1 MGYFYL
7 VVSKIIAVSKSVF
20 VKKCGKIATGF
31 KNNVTTNLIR
41 AFGCFIISLVMCLII
56 GFSSMDRAGLLFSI
70 LSGVANGLFMCVWL
84 LAATHVSVCT
94 VEVFSMVGGVVV
106 PLLLAPVLI
115 SGDNVTILQ
124 GIGSIILLVAV
135 FMFSKGGFGGKFNFL
150 SIFSLISCVVCN
162 AIVMITQTCYSHYS
176 IGSSENFQFY
186 TFLFATAT
194 LLLVSLILGIIDKNN
209 PEKIEKST
217 YSKKV
222 LIFTFLAII
231 TLYFANF
238 FSKLATEFLPQTVFY
253 PLSYIIAMPL
263 TFLVDVIVFK
273 EKVTPLN
280 VIGLLLVITSGVL
293 VNL

>member
-1 MGYFYL
+1 MGYLYL
-7 VVSKIIAVSKSVF
+7 FVSKIIAVSKSVF
-20 VKKCGKIATGF
+20 VKKCGRIATGF

-41 AFGCFIISLVMCLII
+41 AFGCFLISTIMCLII
-56 GFSSMDRAGLLFSI
+56 GFSSMDRAGIVFSV

-84 LAATHVSVCT
+84 LAATNVSVCT

-106 PLLLAPVLI
+106 PLLLAPLLI
-115 SGDNVTILQ
+115 NGDSVTILQ
-124 GIGSIILLVAV
+124 GVGSLMLLVAV

-150 SIFSLISCVVCN
+150 SVFALISCVICN

-176 IGSSENFQFY
+176 IGSSEDFQFY

-194 LLLVSLILGIIDKNN
+194 LIIVSLILRIVDKKS
-209 PEKIEKST
+209 PEKTENVA

-222 LIFTFLAII
+222 LIFTFLAIV

-263 TFLVDVIVFK
+263 TFIVDVIVFK
-273 EKVTPLN
+273 EKITPLN
-280 VIGLLLVITSGVL
+280 VIGLVLVVTAGVL